1 MKWIMLL
8 ISPSEAWPKFKNTSW
23 LIVPI
28 LVGIASALCNFYI
41 TVDPNVIYL
50 KSEVIVRLTH
60 NNYFTLPEG
69 EGVIKLALTLSFVL
83 LPLWYIFRILIESI
97 IVKRIF
103 NEDIDYGRLLLIFS
117 LSLLPLIPIR
127 LVTTYFLKI
136 KGLESLADLRDL
148 NITLSPVLFYALN
161 RDILRNDT
169 LYLFLREVSLQNI
182 WCMGIFVG
190 TSSKEGISPRYS
202 IFMFLIPLLVVRS
215 IEILW
220 ENYSYNIIWFLLV
233 GG

>member
-8 ISPSEAWPKFKNTSW
+8 ISPSEVWLKVKDTNW
-23 LIVPI
+23 LIIPV
-28 LVGIASALCNFYI
+28 LVGIISALCNFYI
-41 TVDPNVIYL
+41 TVDPHVIYL
-50 KSEVIVRLTH
+50 KSEVIVRLARD
-60 NNYFTLPEG
+60 NSFTLPEG
-69 EGVIKLALTLSFVL
+69 EGVIKLALTLSFIL
-83 LPLWYIFRILIESI
+83 LPLWHIFRTLISSA

-103 NEDIDYGRLLLIFS
+103 NDIDYNKLLLIFS

-127 LVTTYFLKI
+127 LITTYFIKS
-136 KGLESLADLRDL
+136 KGLEGLVDLRDL

-161 RDILRNDT
+161 RDILKNEA
-169 LYLFLREVSLQNI
+169 LYLFLREISLQNI
-182 WCMGIFVG
+182 WCMSIFVG
-190 TSSKEGISPRYS
+190 LSSKENVSSKYS
-202 IFMFLIPLLVVRS
+202 ILMFLIPLVILRM